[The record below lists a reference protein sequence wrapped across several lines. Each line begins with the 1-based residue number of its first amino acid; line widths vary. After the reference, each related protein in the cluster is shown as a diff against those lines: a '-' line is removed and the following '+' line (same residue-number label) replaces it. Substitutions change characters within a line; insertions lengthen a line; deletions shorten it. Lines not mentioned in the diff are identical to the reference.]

1 MVKSTRDGFGE
12 GIIELG
18 RRNKNVFVL
27 AGDLA
32 GSTRA
37 DGFAKEFPERFL
49 NMGICEQDMLGTAV
63 GLSLAG
69 KIPFVCSFS
78 VFVLGR
84 GYDQIR
90 ISVCYN
96 NQNVKIIGSHSGITV
111 GPDGATAQSLEDI
124 AMMRVLPNMR
134 VMVPADAIEARK
146 ATLALADFEGPAFLR
161 LGRGPTP
168 LVTKPE
174 DPFKIGRANVICE
187 GKDVAIIACG
197 IMVHE
202 AVQARNELKKRG
214 IEACVIN
221 MHTIKPL
228 DGDAIRHAVKSCGA
242 IVTAEEHQIYGGL
255 GGAVAEFISGD
266 CPVFLKNVAL
276 NNVFGESGEAAE
288 LCRKY
293 GLTKREIIESVDI
306 VLDLKKRGINYGD
319 ESQS

>member
-1 MVKSTRDGFGE
+1 MKATRDGFGE
-12 GIIELG
+12 GIIKLG
-18 RRNKNVFVL
+18 RQNKEIFVL

-37 DGFAKEFPERFL
+37 DRFQELFPKRFL

-124 AMMRVLPNMR
+124 AMMRVLPNMK
-134 VMVPADAIEARK
+134 VIVPADAIEAEK
-146 ATLALADFEGPAFLR
+146 ATIALTDFQGPAFLR
-161 LGRGPTP
+161 LGREGVPD
-168 LVTKPE
+168 VTKE
-174 DPFKIGRANVICE
+174 KDPFKIGKANIIYE

-197 IMVHE
+197 IMVYE
-202 AVQARNELKKRG
+202 AIQARNELKRKG
-214 IEACVIN
+214 IEATVIN

-228 DGDAIRHAVKSCGA
+228 DGETIRQAVKTCGA
-242 IVTAEEHQIYGGL
+242 IVTAEEHQVYGGL
-255 GGAVAEFISGD
+255 GGAVAEFLSGD
-266 CPVFLKNVAL
+266 CPVFLKSVAL
-276 NNVFGESGEAAE
+276 NNVFGESGQPDE
-288 LCRKY
+288 LRTKY
-293 GLTKREIIESVDI
+293 GLTKREIVESVDI
-306 VLDLKKRGINYGD
+306 VLDLKNRRY
-319 ESQS
+319 

>member
-1 MVKSTRDGFGE
+1 MLKNLKATRDGFGN
-12 GIIELG
+12 GIVKLG
-18 RRNKNVFVL
+18 GLNKDIFVL

-37 DGFAKEFPERFL
+37 DRFQKEFPDRFL

-124 AMMRVLPNMR
+124 AVMRVLPNMR
-134 VMVPADAIEARK
+134 VIVPADAIEAEK
-146 ATLALADFEGPAFLR
+146 ATLALVDFQGPAFLR
-161 LGRGPTP
+161 LGREGVPE
-168 LVTKPE
+168 VTNRD
-174 DPFKIGRANVICE
+174 DPFKIGKANVIYK

-197 IMVHE
+197 IMVYE
-202 AVQARNELKKRG
+202 AIQARNELKKRG
-214 IEACVIN
+214 IETTVIN

-228 DGDAIRHAVKSCGA
+228 DGEAIRDAVKSCGA
-242 IVTAEEHQIYGGL
+242 VVTAEEHQIYGGL
-255 GGAVAEFISGD
+255 GGAVAEFLSGD
-266 CPVFLKNVAL
+266 CPVFLKSVAL
-276 NNVFGESGEAAE
+276 NNVFGESGQPDE
-288 LCRKY
+288 LREKY
-293 GLTKREIIESVDI
+293 GLTKREIVESVEI
-306 VLDLKKRGINYGD
+306 VLELKKKKRI
-319 ESQS
+319 

>member
-1 MVKSTRDGFGE
+1 MKATRDGFGD
-12 GIIELG
+12 GIVKLG
-18 RRNKNVFVL
+18 KFNKDVFVL

-37 DGFAKEFPERFL
+37 DRFQEAYPERFL

-124 AMMRVLPNMR
+124 AMMRVLPNMK
-134 VMVPADAIEARK
+134 VIVPADTIEAEK
-146 ATLALADFEGPAFLR
+146 ATLALVDFKGPAFLR
-161 LGRGPTP
+161 LGREEVP
-168 LVTKPE
+168 LVTKEE
-174 DPFKIGRANVICE
+174 DPFKIGKANIIYE

-197 IMVHE
+197 IMVYE
-202 AVQARNELKKRG
+202 AILARNELKKKG
-214 IEACVIN
+214 IEAAVIN

-228 DGDAIRHAVKSCGA
+228 DGETIRYAVKSCGA

-255 GGAVAEFISGD
+255 GGAVAEFLSGD

-276 NNVFGESGEAAE
+276 NNVFGESGEPNE
-288 LCRKY
+288 LREKY
-293 GLTKREIIESVDI
+293 GLTKREIVESAEI
-306 VLDLKKRGINYGD
+306 VLDLKKKGKF
-319 ESQS
+319 

>member
-1 MVKSTRDGFGE
+1 MPEKLRATRDGFGE
-12 GIIELG
+12 GIVKLA

-27 AGDLA
+27 SGDLT
-32 GSTRA
+32 GSTKA
-37 DGFAKEFPERFL
+37 DLFQKEFPGRFL

-111 GPDGATAQSLEDI
+111 GQDGATAQSLEDI
-124 AMMRVLPNMR
+124 AMMRVLPNMT
-134 VMVPADAIEARK
+134 VVCPADALEAEK
-146 ATLALADFEGPAFLR
+146 ATIALADLSGPAFLR
-161 LGRGPTP
+161 LGRHAMPD
-168 LVTKPE
+168 VTRKD
-174 DPFKIGRANVICE
+174 DPFRIGKANVIAE

-197 IMVHE
+197 IMVRE
-202 AVQARNELKKRG
+202 ALEAREILKKRG
-214 IEACVIN
+214 IQAMVVN

-228 DGDAIRHAVKSCGA
+228 DGEVIRRAAETCGA

-255 GGAVAEFISGD
+255 GGAVAEFVSGD
-266 CPVFLKNVAL
+266 CPVIVKNVAL
-276 NNVFGESGEAAE
+276 NNVFGESGRADE
-288 LCRKY
+288 LCVKY
-293 GLTKREIIESVDI
+293 GLTEREIVESVDI
-306 VLDLKKRGINYGD
+306 ALEMKGRRGR
-319 ESQS
+319 

>member
-1 MVKSTRDGFGE
+1 MKATRDGFGE
-12 GIIELG
+12 GIVKLG
-18 RRNKNVFVL
+18 RRNKDIFVL
-27 AGDLA
+27 SGDLT

-37 DGFAKEFPERFL
+37 DRFHKEFPQRFL

-84 GYDQIR
+84 AYDQIR
-90 ISVCYN
+90 ISLCYN

-124 AMMRVLPNMR
+124 AMMRVLPNMK
-134 VMVPADAIEARK
+134 VIVPADALEAEK
-146 ATLALADFEGPAFLR
+146 ATLALADFNGPAFLR
-161 LGRGPTP
+161 LGRVDVPQ
-168 LVTKPE
+168 VTKK
-174 DPFKIGRANVICE
+174 DTPFKIGRANIVYE
-187 GKDVAIIACG
+187 GNDVAVIACG

-202 AVQARNELKKRG
+202 AIEARKELKKKG
-214 IEACVIN
+214 IDAAVIN

-228 DGDAIRHAVKSCGA
+228 DGDAIRRAVKTCGA

-255 GGAVAEFISGD
+255 GGAIAEFITGD
-266 CPVFLKNVAL
+266 CPVFLKSVAL
-276 NNVFGESGEAAE
+276 NNVFGESGRPDE
-288 LCRKY
+288 LREKY

-306 VLDLKKRGINYGD
+306 VLELKNRR
-319 ESQS
+319 